1 MKFFL
6 ALFASLPLLAYA
18 TQYDV
23 AAYASTDCT
32 GEELGVADAD
42 NNQSPCIT
50 AVNGASLE
58 LATLPSNCDVYTY
71 DTTNCTDNGTI
82 IRVIPGPG
90 SGCSSPGDFSS
101 FSVACFDT

>member
-23 AAYASTDCT
+23 AAYVSTDCT
-32 GEELGVADAD
+32 SEELGVADAD

-50 AVNGASLE
+50 TVNGASLA
-58 LATLPSNCDVYTY
+58 LGTLPSNCNVYTY
-71 DTTNCTDNGTI
+71 SATDCTDIGPI
-82 IRVIPGPG
+82 ITGPG

-101 FSVACFDT
+101 FSVTCFDT